1 MSSPIHEE
9 FQRFK
14 KLWINY
20 SKVIVGG
27 MLLSG
32 IFLFF
37 YAGIRAN
44 YVWIAVLTA
53 VVSTVSFS
61 LVMLLLYFSFHEKR
75 SALRS
80 DKGRNRADDEE
91 LRRLIVETMA
101 SLRSSQT
108 KTTPKPTLL
117 ISVVRW
123 GQLVGKMFYY
133 GLTIVK
139 LESGFGKGPKE
150 V

>member
-61 LVMLLLYFSFHEKR
+61 LVMLLLYVRFHEKR
-75 SALRS
+75 STLRS

-101 SLRSSQT
+101 SLRSSET
-108 KTTPKPTLL
+108 KTAPKPTLL